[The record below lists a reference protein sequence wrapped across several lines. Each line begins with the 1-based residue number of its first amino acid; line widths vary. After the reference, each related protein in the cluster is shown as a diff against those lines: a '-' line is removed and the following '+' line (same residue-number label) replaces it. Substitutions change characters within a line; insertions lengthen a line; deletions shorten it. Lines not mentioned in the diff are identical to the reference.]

1 MSSGPHP
8 SGDSTD
14 SHLQMQNH
22 HDGVA
27 RDCLVLGSDE
37 SVHKTS
43 SKTFLGGKSVDSTIQ
58 QQTSQQSS
66 YLNLHVWHLE
76 VRHEDYGR
84 SPEEVVKQ

>member
-14 SHLQMQNH
+14 SHLQVQNH
-22 HDGVA
+22 HDWVA

-66 YLNLHVWHLE
+66 LLE
-76 VRHEDYGR
+76 SSCLASGSRA
-84 SPEEVVKQ
+84 

>member
-14 SHLQMQNH
+14 SHLQVQNH
-22 HDGVA
+22 HDWVA
-27 RDCLVLGSDE
+27 RDCLVLG

-66 YLNLHVWHLE
+66 LLE
-76 VRHEDYGR
+76 YSCLASE
-84 SPEEVVKQ
+84 SQA